1 MESWHNHL
9 NSLFMKAHQNI
20 GQFCVD
26 LAEEWNFIEMNIEKV
41 LSGAPKKEIFD
52 PITKRAQ
59 AREERILMA
68 VINMGD
74 FEDCLDFLRNMSHAM
89 RFK

>member
-52 PITKRAQ
+52 PI
-59 AREERILMA
+59 
-68 VINMGD
+68 INVLKL
-74 FEDCLDFLRNMSHAM
+74 EKKES
-89 RFK
+89 